1 MSKVRIKLLCRE
13 LPTLELKMNSI
24 DIPRLG
30 NMEEFFKL
38 TFLLL
43 QTYENTSSFTGLLI
57 SSIDGYMH
65 F

>member
-30 NMEEFFKL
+30 NMEEFLKL

-43 QTYENTSSFTGLLI
+43 QTY
-57 SSIDGYMH
+57 
-65 F
+65 